1 MTPKEE
7 HIEAIATIR
16 GKSERRA
23 FRTVGYFMCGFAAVW
38 SVWNIHIGN
47 YQTASLTSS
56 YMLAG
61 ALALLA
67 SYTGRGE
74 GPSRHLVLLVATLAP
89 FAFQLVYGGWHPS
102 GMVMLWTLPGL
113 VAAVNLQSGNIRYAY
128 LLVIGL
134 MLTGFSFWDPG
145 LLIPEV
151 PYVVNS
157 NILLAFNLSG
167 SMAVSFLLADHMLNT
182 QRTLRKRVFGIQK
195 EANEHFVRTLE
206 ERNSSMEQSLDYAAR
221 IQMALWPDTQRL
233 QGIFEQMNVLYE
245 PKEAVGGDFLWHAR
259 VEDRSYFMVLDC
271 TGHGVPG
278 SLMSMLIHG
287 LLNEVVHSGKN
298 LGAAEVVRRTQ
309 QLLNDRLNRDRT
321 GNTDG
326 AEMAVVCFDHS
337 RREVRCCSYGCGIIV
352 QNEEGTIPL
361 KNRSSNSSLMQGSL
375 SDQLN
380 EHLVSVDDDTRL
392 FLYTDG
398 VADQFCT
405 DDKRKF
411 SRARLESVITDS
423 ARLAAKEQMDN
434 FQEEFNTWRGDTPPV
449 DDVLLVSVVVA
460 SCWKTIVHDEREIN
474 AA

>member
-1 MTPKEE
+1 MTPKED
-7 HIEAIATIR
+7 HIEAIAAIR
-16 GKSERRA
+16 CKSERRA

-47 YQTASLTSS
+47 YQTASLTLF

-89 FAFQLVYGGWHPS
+89 FAFQLVYGGWQPS

-128 LLVIGL
+128 LLIIGL

-145 LLIPEV
+145 FTIPEV

-167 SMAVSFLLADHMLNT
+167 SMAVSFLLADHMLHT
-182 QRTLRKRVFGIQK
+182 QRALRKRVFGIQK
-195 EANEHFVRTLE
+195 EANEHFVKTLE
-206 ERNSSMEQSLDYAAR
+206 ERNTDMQHSLDYAAR
-221 IQMALWPDTQRL
+221 IQMALWPDTQRM
-233 QGIFEQMNVLYE
+233 QGIFKETNVIYQ
-245 PKEAVGGDFLWHAR
+245 PKEAVGGDFVWYAR
-259 VEDRSYFMVLDC
+259 VEDRSYYIVLDC

-287 LLNEVVHSGKN
+287 LLNEVVHTGKN
-298 LGAAEVVRRTQ
+298 LGAADVVRRTQ

-326 AEMAVVCFDHS
+326 AEMAVICFDHS

-352 QNEEGTIPL
+352 QSEEGTIHL
-361 KNRSSNSSLMQGSL
+361 KNRSGNSSLMQGSL
-375 SDQLN
+375 AEQLN
-380 EHLVSVDDDTRL
+380 EHVLTIGSDTRL

-398 VADQFCT
+398 VADQFCA

-411 SRARLESVITDS
+411 SRSRLESTINEGAHLS
-423 ARLAAKEQMDN
+423 AKAQMERFEN
-434 FQEEFNTWRGDTPPV
+434 EFNAWRGDTPPV
-449 DDVLLVSVVVA
+449 DDVLLVSAVVA
-460 SCWKTIVHDEREIN
+460 SCWKTIVPEERETS